1 MSTDNVS
8 PPPSPVECAEVRSR
22 SAARSSIWLA
32 FCASAALAVF
42 LVALTPAVP
51 ALGQQGSLCSLL
63 SVSVDGTAATKAG
76 DTWSGSA
83 GADSFTVDVSTNG
96 ARNLYVYMEPFVN
109 TETSAVAYIKHRS
122 GSFTFDVAAHTAWL
136 RQAPAVVGFWNQ
148 NGEWRL
154 YRHAD
159 QKVVSSANSSATAR
173 EPSADEMARG
183 EASKNAAIRNRRK
196 LATTFPVKFK
206 VNIDLAALTS
216 RCPLVGIA
224 YIVVSDSR
232 TAQVLDLVPQESTST
247 KSPQLQPSSDG
258 AIQAPPTTTATTTT
272 TTTTTITTT
281 TQKPDQQL
289 QQNSASGNPP
299 PPLPSQQSGA
309 TTQAEPA
316 DDEEET
322 EDEGVTLADVLQA
335 AKAYKEGDLSLE
347 ELQKI
352 IRAYL
357 NS

>member
-1 MSTDNVS
+1 
-8 PPPSPVECAEVRSR
+8 
-22 SAARSSIWLA
+22 
-32 FCASAALAVF
+32 
-42 LVALTPAVP
+42 
-51 ALGQQGSLCSLL
+51 
-63 SVSVDGTAATKAG
+63 
-76 DTWSGSA
+76 
-83 GADSFTVDVSTNG
+83 
-96 ARNLYVYMEPFVN
+96 
-109 TETSAVAYIKHRS
+109 AYIKHRS

-154 YRHAD
+154 YRHSD

-206 VNIDLAALTS
+206 VTIDLADLTS
-216 RCPLVGIA
+216 RCPQIGVA
-224 YIVVSDSR
+224 YIDVSDSR
-232 TAQVLDLVPQESTST
+232 TAQAIDLVPQESTKT
-247 KSPQLQPSSDG
+247 KSPQLQKSDG
-258 AIQAPPTTTATTTT
+258 AIQAPPTTTTTAPPTTTTTATTTT
-272 TTTTTITTT
+272 K
-281 TQKPDQQL
+281 KPAPER
-289 QQNSASGNPP
+289 QQNTAPYYPP
-299 PPLPSQQSGA
+299 PPSQPSGT

-322 EDEGVTLADVLQA
+322 EDDGVTLTDVLQA
-335 AKAYKEGDLSLE
+335 AKAYKDGNLSLE
-347 ELQKI
+347 ELQEI